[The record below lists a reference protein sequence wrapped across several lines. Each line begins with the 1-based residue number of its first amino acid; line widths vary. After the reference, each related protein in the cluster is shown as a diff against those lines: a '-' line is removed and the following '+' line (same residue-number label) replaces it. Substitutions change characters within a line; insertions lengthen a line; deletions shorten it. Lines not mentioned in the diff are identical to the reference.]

1 MENRV
6 VYLTFEDKKKEA
18 ILTHHGVLS
27 FSDNQASLIQQ
38 MLFSY
43 ANQTY
48 GYDEEQVR
56 RAIAEGQ
63 FFIHELGEV
72 KAPNCIIYGF
82 RRKDGEFALAFSSA
96 YRNLRQMEVERIME
110 TIHDVFHTPIKYD
123 EDDDYLLREDFSQ
136 YEGKTVREIAEMLNL
151 PMPRYIRFWTGKD
164 LLDHDEQGISQV
176 SYYDRDHKKIE
187 NFSYKIGEIFPHY
200 ELCNQGMT
208 LDEHLVYQIY
218 EDIGFPAFLYFGF
231 SGIEFEIPDFE

>member
-18 ILTHHGVLS
+18 ILTLHGVLS
-27 FSDNQASLIQQ
+27 FYDNQASLIQQ
-38 MLFSY
+38 ILFSY

-72 KAPNCIIYGF
+72 KAPNCVIYGF
-82 RRKDGEFALAFSSA
+82 RRKDGEFAFAFNSA
-96 YRNLRQMEVERIME
+96 YRNLRQMEVERVIE
-110 TIHDVFHTPIKYD
+110 TIHDVFYTPIKYD
-123 EDDDYLLREDFSQ
+123 EEDDYLLREEYPQ

-151 PMPRYIRFWTGKD
+151 PMPRYVRFWTGND
-164 LLDHDEQGISQV
+164 LLDRDKQGISQV
-176 SYYDRDHKKIE
+176 SYYDSDHEKIVDL
-187 NFSYKIGEIFPHY
+187 SYLIGEIFPHY
-200 ELCNQGMT
+200 ELCNQGIT
-208 LDEHLVYQIY
+208 LDERLVYQIY
-218 EDIGFPAFLYFGF
+218 ENVGFPTFLYFSL
-231 SGIEFEIPDFE
+231 SGMEFEIPDFE

>member
-6 VYLTFEDKKKEA
+6 VYLTFEDKKKDA
-18 ILTHHGVLS
+18 VLTHHGVLS

-82 RRKDGEFALAFSSA
+82 HRKDGEFALAFNSA
-96 YRNLRQMEVERIME
+96 YRNLRQMA
-110 TIHDVFHTPIKYD
+110 
-123 EDDDYLLREDFSQ
+123 DFSDL
-136 YEGKTVREIAEMLNL
+136 YLHRNTVSA
-151 PMPRYIRFWTGKD
+151 
-164 LLDHDEQGISQV
+164 V
-176 SYYDRDHKKIE
+176 
-187 NFSYKIGEIFPHY
+187 
-200 ELCNQGMT
+200 
-208 LDEHLVYQIY
+208 
-218 EDIGFPAFLYFGF
+218 
-231 SGIEFEIPDFE
+231 